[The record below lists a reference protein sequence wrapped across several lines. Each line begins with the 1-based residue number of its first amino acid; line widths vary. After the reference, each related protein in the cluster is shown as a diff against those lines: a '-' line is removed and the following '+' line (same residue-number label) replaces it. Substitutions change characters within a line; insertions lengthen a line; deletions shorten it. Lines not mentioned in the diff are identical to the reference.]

1 MTQKTSEEKH
11 LALKEMGEKTLLLKN
26 QFINQSLREMT
37 KGGTLS
43 ATRFQQRILLNY
55 FIETTMVLEKAEAKR
70 QFKNH
75 NKDPVPVDWD
85 HVDRDKFAVDAAA
98 MCRIGLDPSQKNHIS
113 LIPYKNRKTDLY
125 DIGYIEGYRGLEIK
139 AMKYGLDVP
148 DSVTIHLVYA
158 TDHFVPHFRD
168 RSNKFDSYEF
178 TLENVFDRGDV
189 VGGFYYYSYASNQE
203 KNKLVIMSVKEI
215 LKRKPGHASV
225 EFWGG
230 EKDEWKNNKK
240 TGKKVKVEGWPIE
253 MMLKTMYRAA
263 YNGITIDSR
272 KVDDDFMQAKEN
284 EGTLLAAESELRA
297 IESEH
302 KDLVDV
308 TPGRLKGEKIELPE
322 KSTIEMPAFDGSEA
336 DNVDRKTGE
345 VVDAEFEVSGPIE
358 NALETAKKEKHDLQK
373 AAGVEA
379 KLVAVAKKAKKARKD
394 AAEAAKKTEEKGA
407 SEKKKR
413 PETQSRSSMEK
424 SDPAANGKGTLIG
437 AKEKNP
443 LCVTNQCAYIDS
455 CTDRDKAHQAVIK
468 EHYGHL
474 CQSDRA
480 KITAYAKAGPP
491 EAKTTKKDAGAQEAS
506 QAEFP
511 IPDGSEI
518 EHMEF

>member
-1 MTQKTSEEKH
+1 MAQNTGKPQTSEEKQ
-11 LALKEMGEKTLLLKN
+11 LALKETAAKN
-26 QFINQSLREMT
+26 LQIQEQFIGQSLGEMT

-43 ATRFQQRILLNY
+43 ATKFQQRILKNY

-70 QFKNH
+70 KRTTYRQ
-75 NKDPVPVDWD
+75 DPVPVIWEN
-85 HVDRDKFAVDAAA
+85 VNLTKFVVDAAA
-98 MCRIGLDPSQKNHIS
+98 MCRIGLDPSQKNHVN
-113 LIPYKNRKTDLY
+113 LIPYKNNTTGLY

-139 AMKYGLDVP
+139 ATKYGLDVP
-148 DSVTIHLVYA
+148 DSVTVHLVYA
-158 TDHFVPHFRD
+158 TDHFVPHFKD

-178 TLENVFDRGDV
+178 TIDNPFDRGEV
-189 VGGFYYYSYASNQE
+189 IGGFYYHSYASNQE
-203 KNKLVIMSVKEI
+203 KNKLVIMSVEEI
-215 LKRKPGHASV
+215 LKRKPTYASP

-230 EKDEWKNNKK
+230 DKDEWKNGKK
-240 TGKKVKVEGWPIE
+240 TGKKVKVDGWPIE

-263 YNGITIDSR
+263 YNGITIDSK
-272 KVDDDFMQAKEN
+272 KVDDDFMQAKES

-297 IESEH
+297 IENEH

-308 TPGRLKGEKIELPE
+308 TPDTQEVAK
-322 KSTIEMPAFDGSEA
+322 SEA

-358 NALETAKKEKHDLQK
+358 NALETAKKEKLDLQK
-373 AAGVEA
+373 AAEVEA

-394 AAEAAKKTEEKGA
+394 AAEAAAAAEAEAAKKTEEKDA